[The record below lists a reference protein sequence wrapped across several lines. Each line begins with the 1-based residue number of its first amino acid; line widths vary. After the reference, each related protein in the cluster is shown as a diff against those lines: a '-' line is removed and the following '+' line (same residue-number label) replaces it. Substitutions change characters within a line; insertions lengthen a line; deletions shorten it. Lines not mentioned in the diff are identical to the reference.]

1 MKPDAEQS
9 DIDSGAVQA
18 DDSTIDF
25 RPAPEMWGAD
35 TENVNATTANIFF
48 KIFGKNMS
56 HHVLHKDLYLS
67 NGDAIVQIYEVLAFN
82 SANGDSEPENV
93 TVSSA
98 ADGNTNI
105 AMLTWILGCQFNRFN
120 SRLHVVSRP
129 VPSINSLN

>member
-1 MKPDAEQS
+1 
-9 DIDSGAVQA
+9 
-18 DDSTIDF
+18 
-25 RPAPEMWGAD
+25 MWGAD